1 MPRIQPSPPG
11 PADCC
16 GIRPAHSPQDISVE
30 FRLFVH
36 MLAALI
42 DTSLILFGALALVAL
57 YAANEIGH
65 YIGVRRD
72 RRRPAHERDLAGI
85 SSITTGMLGLLAF
98 ALGLTINIAQA
109 RFETRRNLVAQEAGA
124 ISSAWLR
131 SKLLPD
137 EQGQAIT
144 ARVEEFAKVEL
155 AFVSANTFDVA
166 PALIARADD
175 LQSQIWKIMRNVTR
189 QNASTLMSSESSA
202 LIEMFNAALMERFA
216 FESQVPA
223 DLSWMLM
230 AGSLLAIGAMG
241 YHFGASGSRHMVM
254 TSLLLVMWAG
264 GMVLIA
270 DLNRPRIGAIRVD
283 PSPLVWVIQSF
294 AQPE

>member
-1 MPRIQPSPPG
+1 MI
-11 PADCC
+11 
-16 GIRPAHSPQDISVE
+16 
-30 FRLFVH
+30 VH
-36 MLAALI
+36 MLATLI
-42 DTSLILFGALALVAL
+42 DTSLILFGALILAAL

-65 YIGVRRD
+65 YIGVRRG
-72 RRRPAHERDLAGI
+72 RRRPTQDRDLAGI
-85 SSITTGMLGLLAF
+85 GSITTGMLGLLAF

-124 ISSAWLR
+124 ISSAWMR
-131 SKLLPD
+131 SKLLPG

-155 AFVSANTFDVA
+155 AFVSANTFDVE

-175 LQSQIWKIMRNVTR
+175 LQSQIWKIMRNVTQ
-189 QNASTLMSSESSA
+189 QNGSTLMLSESSA
-202 LIEMFNAALMERFA
+202 LIDMFNAALMERFA

-241 YHFGASGSRHMVM
+241 YHFGASGTRHMVM

-283 PSPLVWVIQSF
+283 PSPLVWVIQGF
-294 AQPE
+294 VQPE